1 MRAVKGNKSY
11 IVDEKTK
18 ARYLGDGFDIVDD
31 NGKVL
36 ESGKGK
42 TVSYEQ
48 YQKLTAENA
57 TLKEQLASASDTEAV
72 KALQAENKDLKK
84 QLASA
89 QKAEK

>member
-42 TVSYEQ
+42 MVNYEQ
-48 YQKLTAENA
+48 YQKLAE
-57 TLKEQLASASDTEAV
+57 TL

-84 QLASA
+84 QLAAA

>member
-11 IVDEKTK
+11 IVDDKTK
-18 ARYLGDGFDIVDD
+18 ARYLSDGFDIVDD
-31 NGKVL
+31 DGKVL

-48 YQKLTAENA
+48 YQKLVEENVA
-57 TLKEQLASASDTEAV
+57 LKEQLASVSDTETL